1 MKLRLT
7 YLIQAVFAV
16 LVAVGLSF
24 GASRAMA
31 TQPAAA
37 AVGTCPAMGYD
48 YPYQPCGY
56 GCYRN
61 IGYCSESGICR
72 CGQIP

>member
-1 MKLRLT
+1 MKLRLA
-7 YLIQAVFAV
+7 YLIQAVFAM

-31 TQPAAA
+31 SQPAAMK
-37 AVGTCPAMGYD
+37 TCPAMGYD

-56 GCYRN
+56 GCYQNR
-61 IGYCSESGICR
+61 GYCSESGICR
-72 CGQIP
+72 CGYIP

>member
-7 YLIQAVFAV
+7 YLVQAVFAV

-31 TQPAAA
+31 SEQTAM
-37 AVGTCPAMGYD
+37 VSCPAIGED
-48 YPYQPCGY
+48 YYYSPCA
-56 GCYRN
+56 YRCPGN
-61 IGYCSESGICR
+61 VGYCSYNGICR
-72 CGQIP
+72 CGHIP